1 MHVIFNLIVVTYNEH
16 LKKILSHILDSYQ
29 ILIEIEDK
37 HGDLAKIEKEMLK
50 INGFI
55 KVVSNKIDP
64 DKISTSNFVIVKIK
78 FSQYLENYSFE
89 KEIKTMAP
97 LYSNDMSR
105 VKNMRLKI
113 LEALKNKNM
122 IDDVKE
128 LMENIWLIKKNVF
141 YVVVVIIHGLDA
153 LDTIQKNVIAI
164 KNNYFLLGPD
174 LSWKFKQH
182 LHSFS
187 IHSDS

>member
-29 ILIEIEDK
+29 ILIEIEDN

-55 KVVSNKIDP
+55 KVVSNKIDL
-64 DKISTSNFVIVKIK
+64 DKITMSDFRIVKTK
-78 FSQYLENYSFE
+78 FAQYLETYSFE

-122 IDDVKE
+122 INDVKE
-128 LMENIWLIKKNVF
+128 LMENI
-141 YVVVVIIHGLDA
+141 
-153 LDTIQKNVIAI
+153 
-164 KNNYFLLGPD
+164 
-174 LSWKFKQH
+174 
-182 LHSFS
+182 
-187 IHSDS
+187 